1 MTTSHLFAPLSLG
14 PLTVPNRIMISPM
27 CQYSAIDGD
36 ANNWHMVHLGS
47 LAISGAGL
55 LFVEATAVN
64 AEGRITH
71 GCLGLYND
79 ANETALAHVV
89 NGLRQVSRMPLGI
102 QLSHAGRKASSHKP
116 WDGGKQITL
125 ADGGWLGMAPSAVPH
140 SEHEEAP
147 QEMSAADIE
156 RVVGD
161 FARAAK
167 RARALGFDAIELH
180 MAHGY
185 LMHQFLSPIAN
196 RRSDEWGG
204 SLENRMRFPIAVYQA
219 VREAVGTSMAVGV
232 RVSATDWVEG
242 GWDVEQTAQLA
253 QRLEALGCDFIDVSS
268 GGVSPLQKIPVGP
281 GYQVPLAEKIKQAV
295 RMPVISVGMITEPKQ
310 AEAILA
316 EGKADMVA
324 LARAMLF
331 DPRWPWRAAAQL
343 DGKVDGPQQYWRSLQ
358 SGSPRVFGEIVI
370 GQR

>member
-1 MTTSHLFAPLSLG
+1 MTTSRLFAPLSLG
-14 PLTVPNRIMISPM
+14 PLTVPNRIMVSPM
-27 CQYSAIDGD
+27 CQYSSIEGD

-89 NGLRQVSRMPLGI
+89 NGLRQVSHMPLGI

-116 WDGGKQITL
+116 WDGGKQVSL
-125 ADGGWLGMAPSAVPH
+125 ADGGWLGMAPSAVAH

-147 QEMSAADIE
+147 QEMSASDIE

-180 MAHGY
+180 MA
-185 LMHQFLSPIAN
+185 
-196 RRSDEWGG
+196 
-204 SLENRMRFPIAVYQA
+204 
-219 VREAVGTSMAVGV
+219 T
-232 RVSATDWVEG
+232 
-242 GWDVEQTAQLA
+242 
-253 QRLEALGCDFIDVSS
+253 
-268 GGVSPLQKIPVGP
+268 
-281 GYQVPLAEKIKQAV
+281 
-295 RMPVISVGMITEPKQ
+295 
-310 AEAILA
+310 
-316 EGKADMVA
+316 
-324 LARAMLF
+324 
-331 DPRWPWRAAAQL
+331 
-343 DGKVDGPQQYWRSLQ
+343 
-358 SGSPRVFGEIVI
+358 
-370 GQR
+370 